1 MWYEY
6 LVLNGIII
14 GFVVYI
20 MYNYI
25 LENDIINKFKR
36 RKRL

>member
-6 LVLNGIII
+6 LVLNGIMI
-14 GFVVYI
+14 GFTGYI

-25 LENDIINKFKR
+25 RENNIINKLKR

>member
-6 LVLNGIII
+6 LVLNGIMI
-14 GFVVYI
+14 GFTVYI

-25 LENDIINKFKR
+25 LENDIINKLKR
-36 RKRL
+36 RKKL